1 MLTPW
6 LEISDGGSGFL
17 VVAERSLDAR
27 STVDGLCERLWAN
40 RVGCDLRP
48 EIDALETGPIG
59 STLAHRFHQIRAR
72 VYPRGQPSPDQPTP
86 ACSRISQV
94 LYTMSPLIVAGV
106 LAWVLTKGFSPP

>member
-1 MLTPW
+1 MEEADSLWSRNVLLTPGPP
-6 LEISDGGSGFL
+6 LTAYANG
-17 VVAERSLDAR
+17 
-27 STVDGLCERLWAN
+27 LWAN

-48 EIDALETGPIG
+48 EIDALETGRIG

-72 VYPRGQPSPDQPTP
+72 VYPRGQSSPDQPTP
-86 ACSRISQV
+86 ACSRISHV